1 MELLKSV
8 CDFYL
13 FMILSSNTM
22 NKQDQGRAASCFAM
36 ASVETVES
44 LYHEQTGVAINV
56 SRQDVFQN
64 VIKSKKQSRVGGS
77 MHEAYKWM
85 TKHGCVPETRVCI
98 RGSGKSVHMMNKDAR

>member
-1 MELLKSV
+1 
-8 CDFYL
+8 
-13 FMILSSNTM
+13 M